1 MIDIELIERY
11 ASAAVAVAT
20 PRGAQA
26 WEAEPMTDFGERT
39 TRTSELVEEL
49 HKVIEELERLHP
61 GRRFTPDGHLVGSLG
76 EAAAEAMF
84 DLVLTPPST
93 AGHDATTPDGRRVEI
108 KATYGTSGVAIRSTS
123 FDTADAFVVLRLSRI
138 PGQRPD
144 VVYNGPLALVA
155 AEFGKVQSNGQ
166 AHVSLSRLRA
176 IDVQVPHDDRVAARD
191 SRT

>member
-1 MIDIELIERY
+1 MR
-11 ASAAVAVAT
+11 
-20 PRGAQA
+20 PKWR
-26 WEAEPMTDFGERT
+26 
-39 TRTSELVEEL
+39 
-49 HKVIEELERLHP
+49 
-61 GRRFTPDGHLVGSLG
+61 
-76 EAAAEAMF
+76 AAEQARGKR
-84 DLVLTPPST
+84 VARLTT
-93 AGHDATTPDGRRVEI
+93 LWLRV
-108 KATYGTSGVAIRSTS
+108 